1 MNSTKSGWF
10 NFASTALTFSVVI
23 SVMFYSVGS
32 MV

>member
-1 MNSTKSGWF
+1 MKS
-10 NFASTALTFSVVI
+10 NFSLWLNMASTAITFSVVV

>member
-1 MNSTKSGWF
+1 MSSANSGWL
-10 NFASTALTFSVVI
+10 NFASTAFTFSVVI

>member
-1 MNSTKSGWF
+1 MNSNIPEWF
-10 NFASTALTFSVVI
+10 NVASTAITFSVVI

>member
-1 MNSTKSGWF
+1 MNSNILGWL
-10 NFASTALTFSVVI
+10 NVASTAITFSVVI

>member
-1 MNSTKSGWF
+1 MKGNIPGWF
-10 NFASTALTFSVVI
+10 NVASTAITFSVVI

>member
-1 MNSTKSGWF
+1 MNSNIPGWL
-10 NFASTALTFSVVI
+10 NLASTAITFSVVI